1 MTIVDFIDLPK
12 YSEEFKVVQIYF
24 KNKPFLLCGDEATLE
39 SQEYYHEKILRKFLS
54 SQGLKAE
61 VDYKLVIPDSKSPYV
76 KIPPVKVDNLY
87 EVVGAGFAIID
98 SKNYYFQ
105 LPYGHS
111 VDYKK
116 LGILGVNE
124 EFNNLIKQT
133 LKTQSNEWFRTDNN
147 ISDENNKKKS

>member
-1 MTIVDFIDLPK
+1 MTLVNFVDLPE

-24 KNKPFLLCGDEATLE
+24 KKKPFLLCGDEAILE
-39 SQEYYHEKILRKFLS
+39 SREYYHEKILRKFLS
-54 SQGLKAE
+54 SQGLKVE
-61 VDYKLVIPDSKSPYV
+61 IDYKLVVPDPKSPHV
-76 KIPPVKVDNLY
+76 RIPPVKVNELY

-105 LPYGHS
+105 LPYGNS

-124 EFNNLIKQT
+124 EFNKLIKQT
-133 LKTQSNEWFRTDNN
+133 LKTQSKEWFRTDNA
-147 ISDENNKKKS
+147 ISDDNNKKKS